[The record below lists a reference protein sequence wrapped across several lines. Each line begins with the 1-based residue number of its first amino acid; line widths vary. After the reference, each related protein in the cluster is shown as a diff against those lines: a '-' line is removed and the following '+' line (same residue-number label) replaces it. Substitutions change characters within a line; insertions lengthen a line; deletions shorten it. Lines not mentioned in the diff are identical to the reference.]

1 MESADAAL
9 ELCRAGEKFDI
20 IVSDIEMPGMSGF
33 DFAEHIKNETHW
45 RTTPM
50 VALSSYAKPRDLERG
65 RRVGFSDYV
74 SKTDREAL
82 LQTLSETLSET
93 RGVA

>member
-1 MESADAAL
+1 MDSADAAL
-9 ELCRAGEKFDI
+9 DLCGAGEIFDI

-33 DFAEHIKNETHW
+33 EFAEHIKSETPW
-45 RTTPM
+45 RSTPL

-65 RRVGFSDYV
+65 RRAGFSDYV

-82 LQTLSETLSET
+82 LQTLNETLSDI
-93 RGVA
+93 RGAA